1 VTDLRYRAFAP
12 SAPLV
17 PYVGCYWTLTGR
29 VPPGTPPERVL
40 PDGHPELVWDL
51 ADPVAS
57 RSLTGVPRVEGQ
69 AVLVGQITRPILL
82 QPTGRIDLL
91 AIRFRPEALGAFLNG
106 PPADGFTDRD
116 FRVDDV
122 VGARL
127 RDFGDHAAD
136 APTTEA
142 RIALLEA
149 RLLADLRHAAPVD
162 RRIAAAVALI
172 SARRGTVRVED
183 VAAAVE
189 VSPRQLERLFLA
201 QVGLGPKRLARIT
214 RFHAA
219 IARLADAPP
228 ASWSRI
234 ALRCGYYDQAHL
246 IRDFREFAD
255 APPGSFL
262 SGGEHSLTE
271 AFLSDG

>member
-1 VTDLRYRAFAP
+1 VSALRYQAFAP
-12 SAPLV
+12 SAALA
-17 PYVGCYWTLTGR
+17 PYVACYWTLTGR
-29 VPPGTPPERVL
+29 VPRGTPPERVV

-51 ADPVAS
+51 ADPVAC
-57 RSLTGVPRVEGQ
+57 RTLTGVPRVQGQ

-106 PPADGFTDRD
+106 LPADRLTDLD
-116 FRVDDV
+116 FRVSDV

-127 RDFGDHAAD
+127 RDFGEHAAE
-136 APTTEA
+136 APTAEA

-172 SARRGTVRVED
+172 AAHRGTARVDE

-189 VSPRQLERLFLA
+189 VGPRQLERLFLA

-219 IARLADAPP
+219 IAQLSAAPP
-228 ASWSRI
+228 ASWSRV

-246 IRDFREFAD
+246 IRDFRELGGAS
-255 APPGSFL
+255 PGSFL
-262 SGGEHSLTE
+262 SGGEPSLTE
-271 AFLSDG
+271 AFLGAG

>member
-1 VTDLRYRAFAP
+1 VTALHYRAYTP
-12 SAPLV
+12 SAALA
-17 PYVGCYWTLTGR
+17 PYVACYWTLTGR
-29 VPPGTPPERVL
+29 VSQGTPPERVL

-57 RSLTGVPRVEGQ
+57 HTLTGVPRVQGQ

-106 PPADGFTDRD
+106 LPAHRLTDLD

-127 RDFGDHAAD
+127 RDFGEQAAD
-136 APTTEA
+136 APAGEA

-162 RRIAAAVALI
+162 RRTAAAVALI
-172 SARRGTVRVED
+172 AARRGMARMEE
-183 VAAAVE
+183 VAAAAE
-189 VSPRQLERLFLA
+189 VGPRQLERLFVA

-214 RFHAA
+214 RFHGA
-219 IARLADAPP
+219 IGRLSVAPP
-228 ASWSRI
+228 VAWSTV
-234 ALRCGYYDQAHL
+234 ALRCGYYDQAHM

-255 APPGSFL
+255 ATPGSL
-262 SGGEHSLTE
+262 LPGGEHPLTE
-271 AFLSDG
+271 AFLEDG